1 MALLRIPVVESPPAA
16 KFSGMRS
23 AEPHISENSPG
34 PRPIIRQLDDGAI
47 NRIAAGEVV
56 ERPASAVK
64 ELVENAIDAGATRI
78 TIEIADGGKTLIR
91 VTDDGCGMTPED
103 LPLALS
109 RHATSKIDGSD
120 LLNIH
125 TFGFRGEAL
134 PSLGA
139 VGRLTITSRAKGH
152 EAAQIRVSGGQLEP
166 VKPAALRAGTIV
178 ELRDLFFATPAR
190 LKFMR
195 TDRAESQAISDTV
208 KRLAMA
214 EPSVGFTL
222 RDVSGGGDGRVT
234 FRADPL
240 SGDLFD
246 ALHGRLAT
254 VLGREFAE
262 NALKIDATREGIR
275 LYGYAALP
283 TYSRGAAVAQ
293 FLFVNTRPVKDKMLT
308 GALRAAYFDFLSR
321 DRHPAA
327 ALFID
332 CEPQS
337 VDVNVHPAKSEVRF
351 RDPGLARGLIVSTLR
366 LALADAGHRASTT
379 VAGATL
385 GAMRPETS
393 GGEPTAN
400 GAPRVYQMDRPS
412 LGARHASYTAQSPG
426 QPLAG
431 LFDAPPSAGF
441 AELAGAYSGRVVEVP
456 EAPGQTLDA
465 PTDSAPGAE
474 HLPLGAAR
482 GQVHENYIIAQTRDG
497 MVIVDQHAA
506 HERLVYEKLKR
517 QMAENGVA
525 AQALLIP
532 EIIELSE
539 GDRATLLSVTEDL
552 EKFGLGIEAFGGNAI
567 AVRETPAILG
577 EVNAEAMIKD
587 ILDELSDQG
596 ESQLVQARVEAIL
609 SRVACHGSIR
619 SGRRMRGAE
628 MDALLR
634 EMEATPH
641 SGQCNHG
648 RPTYVELK
656 LADIERLFG
665 RS

>member
-1 MALLRIPVVESPPAA
+1 MAHANPNIGESRPV
-16 KFSGMRS
+16 
-23 AEPHISENSPG
+23 
-34 PRPIIRQLDDGAI
+34 IRQLDDAAI

-78 TIEIADGGKTLIR
+78 RIDIADGGKTLIR
-91 VTDDGCGMTPED
+91 VTDDGCGIAPDD
-103 LPLALS
+103 LPLALA
-109 RHATSKIDGSD
+109 RHATSKIDGTD

-139 VGRLTITSRAKGH
+139 VGRLSVTSRAPGH
-152 EAAQIRVSGGQLEP
+152 EAAVIRVSGGRMEP
-166 VKPAALRAGTIV
+166 VRPAALTSGTVV
-178 ELRDLFFATPAR
+178 ELADLFHATPAR

-195 TDRAESQAISDTV
+195 SDRAETQAIADTV
-208 KRLAMA
+208 RRLAMA
-214 EPSVGFTL
+214 EPAIGFTL
-222 RDVSGGGDGRVT
+222 RDVSGGGEGRSL
-234 FRADPL
+234 FRADAE

-246 ALHGRLAT
+246 ALHGRLSG
-254 VLGREFAE
+254 VIGRDFAD
-262 NALKIDATREGIR
+262 NALRIDATRDGLR
-275 LYGYAALP
+275 LFGYAALP
-283 TYSRGAAVAQ
+283 TYSRGAAVTQ
-293 FLFVNTRPVKDKMLT
+293 FLFVNGRPVRDKMLY

-332 CEPQS
+332 CDPTF

-351 RDPGLARGLIVSTLR
+351 RDPGTARGLIVSGLR
-366 LALADAGHRASTT
+366 HALAEAGHRASTT

-385 GAMRPETS
+385 GAMRPE
-393 GGEPTAN
+393 PT
-400 GAPRVYQMDRPS
+400 GARVYQMDRPS
-412 LGARHASYTAQSPG
+412 PAARGLGYAAQRPPEPVSHG
-426 QPLAG
+426 
-431 LFDAPPSAGF
+431 FDDLNAGF
-441 AELAGAYSGRVVEVP
+441 SARVVEP
-456 EAPGQTLDA
+456 EPEPVAETTP
-465 PTDSAPGAE
+465 AE

-482 GQVHENYIIAQTRDG
+482 GQVHENYIIAQTETG

-532 EIIELSE
+532 EIVELSAS
-539 GDRATLLSVTEDL
+539 DRDSLLDIAPNLVPL
-552 EKFGLGIEAFGGNAI
+552 GLTIEAFGGTAV

-577 EVNAEAMIKD
+577 EVNATALVAD
-587 ILDELSDQG
+587 ILDELADAGSATT
-596 ESQLVQARVEAIL
+596 LQARIEAIL

-619 SGRRMRGAE
+619 SGRRMRAE
-628 MDALLR
+628 EMNALLR

-648 RPTYVELK
+648 RPTYVELR
-656 LADIERLFG
+656 LSDIERLFG
-665 RS
+665 RT

>member
-1 MALLRIPVVESPPAA
+1 MAHPNPN
-16 KFSGMRS
+16 
-23 AEPHISENSPG
+23 ISTD
-34 PRPIIRQLDDGAI
+34 RPQIRQLDDAAI

-64 ELVENAIDAGATRI
+64 ELVENAIDAGARRI
-78 TIEIADGGKTLIR
+78 TVEYADGGKTLIR
-91 VTDDGCGMTPED
+91 VTDDGCGIAPDD
-103 LPLALS
+103 LALALS

-139 VGRLTITSRAKGH
+139 VGRLSIVSRAAGYD
-152 EAAQIRVSGGQLEP
+152 AAEIRVSGGKMGA
-166 VKPAALRAGTIV
+166 VRPAALNSGTV
-178 ELRDLFFATPAR
+178 VTLRDLFFATPAR

-195 TDRAESQAISDTV
+195 TDRAEAQAIGDVV

-214 EPSVGFTL
+214 EPFVQFTL
-222 RDVSGGGDGRVT
+222 RDVSGDGAGREVFRVG
-234 FRADPL
+234 AAQ
-240 SGDLFD
+240 GDLFE
-246 ALHGRLAT
+246 ALRGRLSD
-254 VLGREFAE
+254 VMGREFAD
-262 NALKIDATREGIR
+262 NALAIDAQREG
-275 LYGYAALP
+275 LHLTGFAALP

-293 FLFVNTRPVKDKMLT
+293 FLFVNGRPVKDKLLT
-308 GALRAAYFDFLSR
+308 GALRGAYFDFLSR

-332 CEPQS
+332 CDPTL

-351 RDPGLARGLIVSTLR
+351 RDPGLARGLIVSALR
-366 LALADAGHRASTT
+366 HALAEAGHRASTT
-379 VAGATL
+379 VADATL
-385 GAMRPETS
+385 GAMQAEPV
-393 GGEPTAN
+393 GGA
-400 GAPRVYQMDRPS
+400 RVYQMDRPS
-412 LGARHASYTAQSPG
+412 LGARTAAYQA
-426 QPLAG
+426 Q
-431 LFDAPPSAGF
+431 APGF
-441 AELAGAYSGRVVEVP
+441 AETSGVWGRVETPAPEVVEE
-456 EAPGQTLDA
+456 EAP
-465 PTDSAPGAE
+465 E
-474 HLPLGAAR
+474 YPLGTAR
-482 GQVHENYIIAQTRDG
+482 GQVHENYIIAQTATG

-532 EIIELSE
+532 EIVELSP
-539 GDRATLLSVTEDL
+539 GDCARLLEMQ
-552 EKFGLGIEAFGGNAI
+552 EAFAQFGLGIEAFGGGAI

-577 EVNAEAMIKD
+577 QVDARAMILD
-587 ILDELSDQG
+587 ILDELADQND
-596 ESQLVQARVEAIL
+596 STLLQARIEAIL

-619 SGRRMRGAE
+619 SGRWMRGEE
-628 MDALLR
+628 MNALLR

-665 RS
+665 RT